1 MGCPAH
7 RGTGLATG
15 KFWRVYFVAAE
26 GETVAGA
33 RGTAGTGH
41 YGNPV
46 LIKSARKRTKNL
58 GNGQPVVESS
68 FWQSV
73 GAWAVDFSLVAVLA
87 AVASAAVAGSAMG
100 TAGQIVAAAF
110 TVWIAAPWLYGFCCP
125 NGLSLG
131 SLASGTVVVRFT
143 TGGRLGW
150 WRAGWVMFTR
160 MVLFPVVIFVVV
172 LAAAG
177 GSSPSGG
184 GPRIRYL
191 TLDRRFPVP
200 PPPVHP
206 DVLRAAAEDAA
217 ARHSQLPGLYDR
229 GGQHG

>member
-1 MGCPAH
+1 
-7 RGTGLATG
+7 
-15 KFWRVYFVAAE
+15 
-26 GETVAGA
+26 
-33 RGTAGTGH
+33 
-41 YGNPV
+41 V
-46 LIKSARKRTKNL
+46 LIKSARKRTKKL

-68 FWQSV
+68 GWQSL
-73 GAWAVDFSLVAVLA
+73 GAWAVDFSLVAVFA
-87 AVASAAVAGSAMG
+87 TVASAAVAGSATG
-100 TAGQIVAAAF
+100 TAGQAVAAAI
-110 TVWIAAPWLYGFCCP
+110 TVWMAAPWLYGFCCS

-131 SLASGTVVVRFT
+131 SLASGTVVVRFN

-160 MVLFPVVIFVVV
+160 MVLFPVFILIVV

-184 GPRIRYL
+184 GSKTRHL

-206 DVLRAAAEDAA
+206 DVERAAAETAA
-217 ARHSQLPGLYDR
+217 ARHSQLPGLYDQGGRR
-229 GGQHG
+229 G